1 MPCAGRPYQAMP
13 GKESA
18 TRNAMV
24 RALHELLKP
33 RPAVPLHCR
42 RWRGSRCKSSTM
54 ASPASVMSTSTRSI
68 AGTLK
73 TIWLIG
79 NGNRGTRSGPDD
91 DRALF
96 AGSTPPQVGIDK
108 AYDVREF
115 VDDLRV
121 LNVTPHVAQNTS
133 NRTSAPTN
141 LATMNSLSLSPT
153 AVYHAP

>member
-1 MPCAGRPYQAMP
+1 MQVIDDG
-13 GKESA
+13 ESGQ
-18 TRNAMV
+18 R
-24 RALHELLKP
+24 
-33 RPAVPLHCR
+33 
-42 RWRGSRCKSSTM
+42 
-54 ASPASVMSTSTRSI
+54 MSTSTRSI

-96 AGSTPPQVGIDK
+96 VGGTPPQVGTEK

-115 VDDLRV
+115 VDDLRD
-121 LNVTPHVAQNTS
+121 LTPHIAQNTS

-141 LATMNSLSLSPT
+141 LATMNSLARLQRQFTTRRRHEFQWPARSLIHLNLSSFFDSNL
-153 AVYHAP
+153 